1 MISKCQKNYLYIQV
15 APSTINIF
23 WICLLEVPISNSS
36 AKKLD
41 MYNQGL
47 LMKKTEA
54 NVKPLCTYLP
64 GRAVT
69 SPVIM
74 TGWGRITSLL
84 LRVVVLRLLLTSGNQ
99 MILTG
104 NAVRTWTSSGS
115 GRWLTSGSRCYHGG
129 WGFSFLVS
137 LLIVVLI
144 SVFTPIRRTI
154 VIIWGIISSTSVSF
168 GWRLISVVL
177 SC

>member
-1 MISKCQKNYLYIQV
+1 M
-15 APSTINIF
+15 APSINIF

-41 MYNQGL
+41 IESRSSNEKNRGQS
-47 LMKKTEA
+47 KTSF
-54 NVKPLCTYLP
+54 YIP

-84 LRVVVLRLLLTSGNQ
+84 RVVVLRLLLTSGTGNQ
-99 MILTG
+99 LILTG

-115 GRWLTSGSRCYHGG
+115 GRCLTSGSRCYHGG